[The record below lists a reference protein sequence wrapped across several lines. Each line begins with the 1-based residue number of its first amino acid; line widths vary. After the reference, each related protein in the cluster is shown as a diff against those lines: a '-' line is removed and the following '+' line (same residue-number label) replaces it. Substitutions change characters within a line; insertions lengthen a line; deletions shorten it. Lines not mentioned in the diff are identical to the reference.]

1 MNKVKI
7 RSDLMSENFP
17 SIWVEVSERFNKSTI
32 IAGFYREWS
41 HNGVKSTIPFQTEQM
56 KEFSHQIEK
65 ATSRKQDVIIMGDA
79 NIPF

>member
-1 MNKVKI
+1 MRNKVKI

-41 HNGVKSTIPFQTEQM
+41 HNGVKSTIPFSNVFMLPKLNTP
-56 KEFSHQIEK
+56 I
-65 ATSRKQDVIIMGDA
+65 
-79 NIPF
+79 